1 MREFELDDELI
12 QPLPIVVDRFTGR
25 VSALIDEL
33 TYSAGILFATTMQDL
48 KLARLVGRPTG
59 GFANQTGNMMPTR
72 LPGTGFTAFIATRDF
87 IRPSGDERV
96 LPVLPDLLLQDE
108 LSDAEIIRRTLE
120 DYT

>member
-1 MREFELDDELI
+1 M
-12 QPLPIVVDRFTGR
+12 LPDRANGVKKTSKALSQFHDILRARTG
-25 VSALIDEL
+25 LIDEL

-96 LPVLPDLLLQDE
+96 LPVLPDLLLLGE
-108 LSDAEIIRRTLE
+108 LADAEFIRRTLL
-120 DYT
+120 